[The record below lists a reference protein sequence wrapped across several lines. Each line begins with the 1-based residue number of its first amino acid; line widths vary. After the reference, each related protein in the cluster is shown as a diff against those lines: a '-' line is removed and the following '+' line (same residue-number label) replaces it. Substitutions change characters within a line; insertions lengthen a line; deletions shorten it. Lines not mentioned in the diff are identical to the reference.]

1 MKRQNI
7 QSQHELETAI
17 YDAILNR
24 YENAGETLPE
34 TVLVAID
41 CKSLDVKVVNSYDEA
56 IRDPKTRNW
65 NVEEIPSDN
74 LSDNISEA
82 ASWYFDTRLA
92 Q

>member
-1 MKRQNI
+1 MERQNI
-7 QSQHELETAI
+7 QSQHKLETAI
-17 YDAILNR
+17 YDAIQNH
-24 YENAGETLPE
+24 YDNAGGTLPE

-41 CKSLDVKVVNSYDEA
+41 CKSLDVKVVDSYDEA
-56 IRDPKTRNW
+56 IRDPETRNW

>member
-1 MKRQNI
+1 MERQNI

-17 YDAILNR
+17 YDAIQNR
-24 YENAGETLPE
+24 YDNAGKTLPE

-41 CKSLDVKVVNSYDEA
+41 CKSLDVKVVDSYDEA
-56 IRDPKTRNW
+56 IRDPETRNW

-92 Q
+92 K

>member
-1 MKRQNI
+1 MERQNI

-17 YDAILNR
+17 YDAIQNR
-24 YENAGETLPE
+24 YDNAGETLPE

-41 CKSLDVKVVNSYDEA
+41 CKSLDVKVVDSYDEA
-56 IRDPKTRNW
+56 IRNPETRNW
-65 NVEEIPSDN
+65 NVEEIPSGN